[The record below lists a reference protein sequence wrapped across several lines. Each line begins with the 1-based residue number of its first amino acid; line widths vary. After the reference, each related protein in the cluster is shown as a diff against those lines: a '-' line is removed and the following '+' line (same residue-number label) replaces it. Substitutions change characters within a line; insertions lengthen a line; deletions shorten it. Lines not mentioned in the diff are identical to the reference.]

1 MNTVSSPVPVAPA
14 APIAGLQLAARI
26 LIGAGLVW
34 LLVKSLGHRDP
45 LWAMISVVIVS
56 DAELDA
62 TVKAFRYRALNTV
75 IGCAVGLAFLYVLGP
90 ASWSILLAMA
100 ASVLISTSSVYTL
113 YAWRIAPVTVVLVMM
128 PGILQ
133 SSRVAGTPIA
143 IRRTEDVLLGSA
155 VAVIVSWIFYVAALA
170 RRRTV
175 AQEQSPS

>member
-14 APIAGLQLAARI
+14 APIAGLELAVRI

-62 TVKAFRYRALNTV
+62 TVKAFRGRAVNTI
-75 IGCAVGLAFLYVLGP
+75 IGCAVGLGFLYVLGP
-90 ASWSILLAMA
+90 ASWSILLAMSA
-100 ASVLISTSSVYTL
+100 AVLISTSSRYTVN
-113 YAWRIAPVTVVLVMM
+113 AWRIAPVTVVLVMM

-133 SSRVAGTPIA
+133 GSRVAGTPIA
-143 IRRTEDVLLGSA
+143 ITRTVEVLLGSA
-155 VAVIVSWIFYVAALA
+155 VAVIVSWLFFVAARA
-170 RRRTV
+170 RRRNV
-175 AQEQSPS
+175 VQERPSS

>member
-1 MNTVSSPVPVAPA
+1 MSTASVPIAPA
-14 APIAGLQLAARI
+14 TPIAGLQLALRI
-26 LIGAGLVW
+26 LIGSGLVW
-34 LLVKSLGHRDP
+34 LLVRSLGHHDP

-75 IGCAVGLAFLYVLGP
+75 IGCAVGLAFLYVLGT
-90 ASWSILLAMA
+90 ASWSILLAMSA
-100 ASVLISTSSVYTL
+100 AVLISTSSAYTL

-155 VAVIVSWIFYVAALA
+155 VTVVVSWIFSVAARA
-170 RRRTV
+170 RRRNV
-175 AQEQSPS
+175 VQERPSS

>member
-1 MNTVSSPVPVAPA
+1 MSTASVPIAPA
-14 APIAGLQLAARI
+14 TPIAGLQLALRI
-26 LIGAGLVW
+26 LIGSGLVW
-34 LLVKSLGHRDP
+34 LLVRSLGHHDP

-75 IGCAVGLAFLYVLGP
+75 IGCAVGLAFLYVLGT
-90 ASWSILLAMA
+90 ASWSILLAMSA
-100 ASVLISTSSVYTL
+100 AVLISTSSAYTL

-155 VAVIVSWIFYVAALA
+155 VAVVVSWIFSVAARA
-170 RRRTV
+170 RRRNV
-175 AQEQSPS
+175 VQERPSS

>member
-1 MNTVSSPVPVAPA
+1 MSTVSSPVPVATA
-14 APIAGLQLAARI
+14 VPIAGLQLAVRV

-34 LLVKSLGHRDP
+34 LLVRSLGHRDP

-62 TVKAFRYRALNTV
+62 TVKAFRFRALNTI
-75 IGCAVGLAFLYVLGP
+75 IGCAVGLAFLFVLGP
-90 ASWSILLAMA
+90 ASWSILLAMSA
-100 ASVLISTSSVYTL
+100 AVLISTSSVYTIN
-113 YAWRIAPVTVVLVMM
+113 AWRIAPVTVVLVMM

-155 VAVIVSWIFYVAALA
+155 VAVLVSWAFFVAARA
-170 RRRTV
+170 RRRI
-175 AQEQSPS
+175 APKARPAS